1 MDNSEL
7 KKLQNIFAVLEEI
20 KNDLSDKPLVGE
32 IKIDYAVT
40 ELDSVGLGYD
50 QYMQTLA
57 DLNNLGILTYSDR
70 DTSNDSLVVIGSH
83 ELVLK
88 IKAEAFDKIYSEYSE
103 RFDKLTV
110 QENKQMAKLT
120 KQQLSDYQQFLRV
133 VIFHLPYAK
142 GQGACNLSLVI
153 PFSDFK
159 GLDRIGVAEIAD
171 EISGSFLFLK
181 RKDVELGESLELVV
195 YVKKKLVEFARIID
209 EATKNEN
216 RPVLG
221 EITNLIITDS
231 SLSSNYKCVINGD
244 YRNPLE
250 ISKSAYAKLLTQT
263 AKNIPLEKKKYK
275 NYFDYINSNRKNV
288 FYKSGYQK
296 SKILK
301 EVNGYIMSAI
311 HMEFVD
317 ESKKK
322 LA

>member
-7 KKLQNIFAVLEEI
+7 KKLQNIFAILEEI
-20 KNDLSDKPLVGE
+20 KAELDSKALVGE
-32 IKIDYAVT
+32 IRLEYAV
-40 ELDSVGLGYD
+40 SVLNSDNLGYD
-50 QYMQTLA
+50 EQMQALVE
-57 DLNNLGILTYSDR
+57 LKNLGIFTYADR
-70 DTSNDSLVVIGSH
+70 DTSDDSLVVIGSH
-83 ELVLK
+83 ELVLN
-88 IKAEAFDKIYSEYSE
+88 IKVEAFQKIYNEYSE
-103 RFDKLTV
+103 RFNKLTV
-110 QENKQMAKLT
+110 HENEQMAKLT
-120 KQQLSDYQQFLRV
+120 KQQLLDYKQFLRV
-133 VIFHLPYAK
+133 VIFHLHYAK
-142 GQGACNLSLVI
+142 GQGSCNLSLSI

-159 GLDRIGVAEIAD
+159 GLDRIGVAEIVD

-181 RKDVELGESLELVV
+181 RKELELGENLELLV
-195 YVKKKLVEFARIID
+195 YVKKKLIEFAKIVD
-209 EATKNEN
+209 EATKNED

-288 FYKSGYQK
+288 FYKAGYQK

-311 HMEFVD
+311 SMEFVD
-317 ESKKK
+317 ECKKK
-322 LA
+322 SA